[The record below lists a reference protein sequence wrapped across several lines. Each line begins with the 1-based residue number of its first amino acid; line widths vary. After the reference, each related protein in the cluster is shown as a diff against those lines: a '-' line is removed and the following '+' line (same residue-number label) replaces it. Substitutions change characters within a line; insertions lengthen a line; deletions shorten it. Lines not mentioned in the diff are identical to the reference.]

1 MRIYSFIAAEKTSF
15 PITFM
20 CRHFCVST
28 SSYYD
33 WCNDAQAR
41 AQRAKEKA
49 QLVEQMR
56 KIHKDSGGT
65 YGSPRIDP
73 ALRALGH
80 CVNHK
85 RVEALM
91 REHDIVGYAPRRKV
105 RTTIPASGVEALPD
119 LVKRDFDKPTPDL
132 AWCGDITYIPTD
144 EGWLYL
150 ATVIDLGSR
159 RVLGFSMED
168 HMRTSLVEAAL
179 HSAVGTRGTEMMD
192 DVIFHSDRGS
202 QYTSADFETTCAA
215 LGVTRS
221 VGRTGVCWDNAC
233 AESFFATLKKELV
246 SRHRYATREQAR
258 IAIFGYIETWYNNRR
273 LHSTL
278 GYLTPVEWEQHHARI
293 QHDQLTSDIAA

>member
-1 MRIYSFIAAEKTSF
+1 MKIYSFIAAEKTNF

-20 CRHFCVST
+20 CRYFCVS
-28 SSYYD
+28 SSCYYD
-33 WCNDAQAR
+33 WCKGAQAR
-41 AQRAKEKA
+41 EHRAAAQAH
-49 QLVEQMR
+49 LVEQMR
-56 KIHKDSGGT
+56 KIHTESNGT
-65 YGSPRIDP
+65 YGSPRMEP
-73 ALRALGH
+73 ALRSLGY

-91 REHDIVGYAPRRKV
+91 RDHDIVGYVPRRKV
-105 RTTIPASGVEALPD
+105 RTTIPASDAQTLPD
-119 LVKRDFDKPTPDL
+119 LVKRDFDKPAPDI

-159 RVLGFSMED
+159 RVLGISMED
-168 HMRTSLVEAAL
+168 HMRTSLVQAAL
-179 HSAVGTRGTEMMD
+179 RSAVGTRGTEIMD
-192 DVIFHSDRGS
+192 EAIFHSDRGS
-202 QYTSADFETTCAA
+202 QYTSADFEATCTV
-215 LGVTRS
+215 LGITRS

-246 SRHRYATREQAR
+246 SRRKFATREQAR

-278 GYLTPVEWEQHHARI
+278 GYKSPIEWEQ
-293 QHDQLTSDIAA
+293 QHSLAS